1 MILENVDQVSGSRVR
16 IEPRIK
22 QQLPLPPPASSTQ
35 PSPPGAQPASISFSL
50 SHLFALFSSPHPTP
64 YLSCAFILFFCNA
77 TSCSFHFSIS
87 SLPFPLLHSQTWQ
100 LCLRQ
105 RRLHSC
111 WRQNDKVGS
120 INPATGPKEFLC
132 VGFARNN
139 PTRHSPHPI
148 HRRAKPQQPT
158 TRFLLNLFSD
168 FRLIRAAHSLC

>member
-77 TSCSFHFSIS
+77 TSCSFHFSIP
-87 SLPFPLLHSQTWQ
+87 SLPFSLLHSQTWQ

-105 RRLHSC
+105 RGLHSC
-111 WRQNDKVGS
+111 WRQNDKVGG
-120 INPATGPKEFLC
+120 INPETQFLC
-132 VGFARNN
+132 RRFARNN

-148 HRRAKPQQPT
+148 QPAPRPQQIST
-158 TRFLLNLFSD
+158 QFIFRFPPHLRRPLSML
-168 FRLIRAAHSLC
+168 A